1 LDAARKIGVRVENIY
16 VEKASG
22 ARHDRPVLTKALAVL
37 EKGDTLACYKLD
49 RIGRS
54 LMHVTKLLH
63 DLEHRGVHFRTTE
76 DGLSTQGS
84 TGKLILHV
92 LGAVAQFERDLI
104 LERTKAGLQAAKRRG
119 QRLGPPM
126 KWSPDMAR
134 KALRLMSK
142 DDLNA
147 DDAARVLGIS
157 RRTLF
162 RGLKA
167 AREHDELLAA

>member
-1 LDAARKIGVRVENIY
+1 LDAARKLGVRVENIY

-22 ARHDRPVLTKALAVL
+22 VRHDRPVLAKALAVL
-37 EKGDTLACYKLD
+37 KEGDTLACYKLD

-63 DLEHRGVHFRTTE
+63 DLELRGVHFRTTE

-119 QRLGPPM
+119 KRLGPPV
-126 KWSPDMAR
+126 KWQPDMVR
-134 KALRLMSK
+134 KARTLMSR
-142 DDLNA
+142 DGLNA
-147 DDAARVLGIS
+147 DDAARVLGVS
-157 RRTLF
+157 RRTMF
-162 RGLKA
+162 RGLKS
-167 AREHDELLAA
+167 AREHDELVAS